1 MKVEIRDSPSFA
13 VARCTLAGG
22 EKMKA
27 EFGAMMATSDGIGV
41 EAQMQ
46 GGLMKGLKRSVLG
59 GESLF
64 MTTYEAPSQGGW
76 VDCAANLPGDAVV
89 LDVNGAL
96 NISRGGWLC
105 SSADIELDTKWGGF
119 KNIGGGEGGFLVHAT
134 GTGQVVVACYGALET
149 VELAPNE
156 KFVLDSGHL
165 VAFDP
170 EAQYTTRKVTKGIAS
185 TLKSGEGFVMEFTG
199 PGRVL
204 TQSRNPGALITW
216 LTTELPFTRS

>member
-13 VARCTLAGG
+13 VARCTLAAG

-27 EFGAMMATSDGIGV
+27 ESGAMMATSDGIGV

-76 VDCAANLPGDAVV
+76 VDCAANLPGDAVA

-105 SSADIELDTKWGGF
+105 SSAEIELDTKWGGF

-149 VELAPNE
+149 VQLAPNE

-170 EAQYTTRKVTKGIAS
+170 EVNYTTRKVTKGIAS

-216 LTTELPFTRS
+216 LTTELPFSRS